1 MTRRIRSSDYTRTP
15 DELRTY
21 DPASW
26 ASWDAHYYACLDAFE
41 AGRWDTPNRAA
52 FALEMIYRSTGIR
65 PRPVP
70 ARRR

>member
-26 ASWDAHYYACLDAFE
+26 ASWDAHYYACLDAFA
-41 AGRWDTPNRAA
+41 AGRWDTPSRAA
-52 FALEMIYRSTGIR
+52 FALEMIQRRTGVRRGLIA
-65 PRPVP
+65 